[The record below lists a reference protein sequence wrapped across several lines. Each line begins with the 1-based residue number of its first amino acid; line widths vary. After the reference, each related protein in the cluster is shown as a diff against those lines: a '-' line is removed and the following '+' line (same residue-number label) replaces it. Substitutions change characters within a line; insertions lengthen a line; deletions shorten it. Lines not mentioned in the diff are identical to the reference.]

1 MITRTLHVI
10 KYLLTFVLKLTI
22 SFESNM
28 ALMRVRDQNT
38 IIAAAKSD

>member
-28 ALMRVRDQNT
+28 ALLKVRNQNT
-38 IIAAAKSD
+38 VITAAKLD